1 MKLLGES
8 KTPLP
13 TILRNRPHRKRR
25 KQVSTP
31 TNLRVFIGVFGCI
44 LFLCCLVLPSDTRL
58 AAFVICTVA
67 FGGFLFS
74 LFLAKWVLMQEE
86 GTEEM
91 RVVSDAIRMGAD
103 GFLRTQY
110 GTIIK
115 LTLFCMSLL
124 FVIYLFRQVPE
135 HSPVG
140 SFSLACT
147 TAISFFMGAVC
158 SGTAGFVGMWVSVR
172 SNVRVASAASK
183 NYHLAVSIALRAG
196 AFSAI
201 LAVSMCLLGIFILFA
216 SVSFIMQIP
225 FYRIPV
231 LLVGYGFGASFVALF
246 AQLGGGIYTKAAD
259 VGADMIGKVETSI
272 PEDDSRNPAVIADL
286 VGDNVGDCA
295 GRGSDLFESIAA
307 EIISAMI
314 IGGVLMEQAHV
325 GAGYLMFPLSVHAMD
340 LLVSSFGIMSVQRA
354 DNFAYL
360 TRIWSK
366 VISLWNRDF
375 GGQNETLENGDFP
388 AENNAF
394 ALLMKG
400 YRTSAIIS
408 GILLVFLCRSL
419 LYDEA
424 APYACWY
431 FCLCSFIGLGAGY
444 IFIAITQYYTDY
456 SHSPVAYIAK
466 SSMTGAGTN
475 VIAGISVGLQSTLL
489 PAVTIT
495 MAVLMSYRLGQV
507 SIELISP
514 SDNFHYI

>member
-295 GRGSDLFESIAA
+295 
-307 EIISAMI
+307 
-314 IGGVLMEQAHV
+314 
-325 GAGYLMFPLSVHAMD
+325 
-340 LLVSSFGIMSVQRA
+340 VS
-354 DNFAYL
+354 
-360 TRIWSK
+360 
-366 VISLWNRDF
+366 
-375 GGQNETLENGDFP
+375 
-388 AENNAF
+388 
-394 ALLMKG
+394 
-400 YRTSAIIS
+400 
-408 GILLVFLCRSL
+408 C
-419 LYDEA
+419 
-424 APYACWY
+424 
-431 FCLCSFIGLGAGY
+431 
-444 IFIAITQYYTDY
+444 
-456 SHSPVAYIAK
+456 
-466 SSMTGAGTN
+466 
-475 VIAGISVGLQSTLL
+475 
-489 PAVTIT
+489 
-495 MAVLMSYRLGQV
+495 
-507 SIELISP
+507 
-514 SDNFHYI
+514 